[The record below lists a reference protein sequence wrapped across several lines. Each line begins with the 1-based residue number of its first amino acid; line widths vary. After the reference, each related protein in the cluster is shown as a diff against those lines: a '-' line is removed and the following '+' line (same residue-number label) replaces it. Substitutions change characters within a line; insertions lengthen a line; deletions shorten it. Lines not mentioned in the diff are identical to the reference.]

1 MIRLKSFKAAALAA
15 AFGVLAAAVPAQEV
29 VKSPILT
36 VEADRLFNE
45 SLYGQRLTE
54 EIEVAGSEISAENR
68 QIEAALTAEE
78 KSLTEQRA
86 NLPTAEF
93 RKLADAFDEKVQS
106 IRQEQD
112 AKGRA
117 LAARTEDVRR
127 DFLEAAQ
134 PVLGELMREAGA
146 AVLIER
152 RNVFLSADAI
162 DVTDE
167 AIERINVRLGTG
179 AAEDTGTDEPQTGTP
194 EPDVEP
200 DDR

>member
-1 MIRLKSFKAAALAA
+1 MTRLKSFKAAALAA

-54 EIEVAGSEISAENR
+54 EIEAAGSEISAENR

-194 EPDVEP
+194 EPDAEP

>member
-167 AIERINVRLGTG
+167 AIERINARLGTG
-179 AAEDTGTDEPQTGTP
+179 TAEETGSDEPQTGTP

>member
-167 AIERINVRLGTG
+167 AIERINARLGTG

>member
-167 AIERINVRLGTG
+167 AIERINARLGTG
-179 AAEDTGTDEPQTGTP
+179 TAEETGSDEPQTGTP
-194 EPDVEP
+194 EPDAEP

>member
-167 AIERINVRLGTG
+167 AIERINARLGTG
-179 AAEDTGTDEPQTGTP
+179 ATEDTGTNEPQTGTP
-194 EPDVEP
+194 EPDAET

>member
-167 AIERINVRLGTG
+167 AIERINARLGTG
-179 AAEDTGTDEPQTGTP
+179 AAVDTGTDEPQTGTP

>member
-54 EIEVAGSEISAENR
+54 EIEAAGSEISAENR

-167 AIERINVRLGTG
+167 AIERINARLGTG
-179 AAEDTGTDEPQTGTP
+179 AAEGTGTNEPQTGTP
-194 EPDVEP
+194 EADAET

>member
-1 MIRLKSFKAAALAA
+1 MAA

-54 EIEVAGSEISAENR
+54 EIEAAGSEISAENR

-167 AIERINVRLGTG
+167 AIERINARLGTG

>member
-167 AIERINVRLGTG
+167 AIERINARLGTG
-179 AAEDTGTDEPQTGTP
+179 AALDTGTDEPQTGTP

>member
-1 MIRLKSFKAAALAA
+1 MAA

-167 AIERINVRLGTG
+167 AIERINARLGTG
-179 AAEDTGTDEPQTGTP
+179 AALDTGTDEPQTGTP

>member
-54 EIEVAGSEISAENR
+54 EIEAAGSEISAENR

-167 AIERINVRLGTG
+167 AIERINARLGTG

>member
-167 AIERINVRLGTG
+167 AIERINARLGTG
-179 AAEDTGTDEPQTGTP
+179 AAEGTGTNEPQTGTP
-194 EPDVEP
+194 EADAET